1 LGYDRF
7 DEMLHMRTRNSAYLI
22 TVIAA
27 AVGALSACGKKESVP
42 RPQIPEI
49 GFVTVNPEAV
59 PIFAELPG
67 RTSAYLVAQV
77 RARADGIVLS
87 RDFVEGSEVRAG
99 QRLYKIDPAPYI
111 AKVDAA
117 KAVLAKAEAS
127 LITAS
132 ALAKRDKV
140 LVAASTI
147 SEQDYE
153 NAVSAERA
161 AAADVDAGQAEVETA
176 QINLRYT
183 DVIAPVTGRTGV
195 SQVTS
200 GAYVQANQAT
210 LMDTIQEIDRVYVDV
225 AQASLDGLKLRRE
238 IQEGR
243 LKTSGPNAAKVTLIL
258 EDGREYSQKGTL
270 QFSDVTVDQSTGSVT
285 LRAVFP
291 NPDRVLLPGMF
302 VQARVEKGIDEHAF
316 LVPQVGVT
324 HDQNGRANA
333 LVVGPDNKVVARSLV
348 TAGTYGTD
356 WVVDSGLQPGDRVI
370 VQGTGKVRPGMTVKA
385 VRATNVAAVFGSST
399 ELTARRSPSP
409 GAPALQHAASGV

>member
-1 LGYDRF
+1 
-7 DEMLHMRTRNSAYLI
+7 MRTKQSFHLI
-22 TVIAA
+22 IAIAA
-27 AVGALSACGKKESVP
+27 SAIGLAACGKKESVP
-42 RPQIPEI
+42 SPQIPEI
-49 GFVTVNPEAV
+49 GFVTVNPQAV
-59 PIFAELPG
+59 PIFTELPG

-87 RDFVEGSEVRAG
+87 RDFVEGTEVRAG

-117 KAVLAKAEAS
+117 KAALAKAEAS

-140 LVAASTI
+140 LVAASAI

-153 NAVSAERA
+153 NAVSAERSA
-161 AAADVDAGQAEVETA
+161 SADVAAGKAEVDTA

-183 DVIAPVTGRTGV
+183 DVVAPVTGRTGV
-195 SQVTS
+195 SQVTP
-200 GAYVQANQAT
+200 GAYVQASQAT
-210 LMDTIQEIDRVYVDV
+210 LMDTIQEMDRVYVDV

-243 LKTSGPNAAKVTLIL
+243 LKTSGANAAQVTLIL
-258 EDGREYSQKGTL
+258 EDGREYSHKGTL

-302 VQARVEKGIDEHAF
+302 VQARIERNRRTCVSCTTGWRHAR
-316 LVPQVGVT
+316 PEGAGERT
-324 HDQNGRANA
+324 RSGR
-333 LVVGPDNKVVARSLV
+333 R
-348 TAGTYGTD
+348 
-356 WVVDSGLQPGDRVI
+356 
-370 VQGTGKVRPGMTVKA
+370 
-385 VRATNVAAVFGSST
+385 
-399 ELTARRSPSP
+399 
-409 GAPALQHAASGV
+409 

>member
-1 LGYDRF
+1 
-7 DEMLHMRTRNSAYLI
+7 MRTRNHLQLI
-22 TVIAA
+22 TAIASSVI
-27 AVGALSACGKKESVP
+27 ALSACGRKESVP
-42 RPQIPEI
+42 KPQIPEI
-49 GFVTVNPEAV
+49 GFVTVNPQAV
-59 PIFAELPG
+59 RVSTELPG

-87 RDFVEGSEVRAG
+87 RDFVEGGEVRAG
-99 QRLYKIDPAPYI
+99 QRLYKIDPAPYV

-117 KAVLAKAEAS
+117 KAALAKAEAS

-140 LVAASTI
+140 LVAASAI

-153 NAVSAERA
+153 NAVSAERV
-161 AAADVDAGQAEVETA
+161 AAADVAARKAEVETA
-176 QINLRYT
+176 QINLGYT
-183 DVIAPVTGRTGV
+183 NVIAPVTGRTGV
-195 SQVTS
+195 SQVTP

-225 AQASLDGLKLRRE
+225 AQASLDGLKLRRA

-243 LKTSGPNAAKVTLIL
+243 LKTYGPNAAKVTLIL
-258 EDGREYSQKGTL
+258 EDGREYPQKGTL
-270 QFSDVTVDQSTGSVT
+270 QFSDVTVDQSTGSVR

-302 VQARVEKGIDEHAF
+302 VQARVETGIDEHAF

-324 HDQNGRANA
+324 HDQKGHVNA
-333 LVVGPDNKVVARSLV
+333 LVVGPDNKVVIRSLV
-348 TAGTYGTD
+348 TAGTYGAD
-356 WVVDSGLQPGDRVI
+356 WLVDSGLQPGDRVI

-385 VRATNVAAVFGSST
+385 VPATNAAAVIRSST
-399 ELTARRSPSP
+399 ELAVRRSPSP
-409 GAPALQHAASGV
+409 GTPASQSAASGV

>member
-1 LGYDRF
+1 
-7 DEMLHMRTRNSAYLI
+7 MRTRNPFHLLTA
-22 TVIAA
+22 IAA
-27 AVGALSACGKKESVP
+27 SVIALSACGKKESAP
-42 RPQIPEI
+42 SPQLPEI
-49 GFVTVNPEAV
+49 GFVTVNPQPV
-59 PIFAELPG
+59 PIFTELPG

-87 RDFVEGSEVRAG
+87 RDFIEGSEVRAG
-99 QRLYKIDPAPYI
+99 QCLYKIDPAPYI

-117 KAVLAKAEAS
+117 KAALAKAEAS
-127 LITAS
+127 LITAT

-140 LVAASTI
+140 LVAASAI

-161 AAADVDAGQAEVETA
+161 AAADVAAAKAEVETA
-176 QINLRYT
+176 QIDLRYT
-183 DVIAPVTGRTGV
+183 DVISPVTGRTGV
-195 SQVTS
+195 SQVTP
-200 GAYVQANQAT
+200 GAYVQASQAT

-225 AQASLDGLKLRRE
+225 SQASLEGLKLRRE

-243 LKTSGPNAAKVTLIL
+243 LKIYGPNASKVTLIL
-258 EDGREYSQKGTL
+258 EDGREYSHKGVL
-270 QFSDVTVDQSTGSVT
+270 QFSDVTVDQSTGSVM

-291 NPDRVLLPGMF
+291 NPDRILLPGMF

-324 HDQNGRANA
+324 HDQKGRANA
-333 LVVGPDNKVVARSLV
+333 LVVGPDNKVVARSVV
-348 TAGTYGTD
+348 TAGTYGAD

-385 VRATNVAAVFGSST
+385 VPATDATTVIRPSAEPAS
-399 ELTARRSPSP
+399 RRSPSP
-409 GAPALQHAASGV
+409 GAPASQSAASGV

>member
-1 LGYDRF
+1 MFVL
-7 DEMLHMRTRNSAYLI
+7 DEMLHMRTRNSACLI
-22 TVIAA
+22 TTIAA
-27 AVGALSACGKKESVP
+27 AVIALSACGKKDSVP
-42 RPQIPEI
+42 RPQIAEI
-49 GFVTVNPEAV
+49 GFVTVNPQAV
-59 PIFAELPG
+59 PIVAELPG

-111 AKVDAA
+111 AKVEVA
-117 KAVLAKAEAS
+117 KAALAKAEAS
-127 LITAS
+127 LVTAS

-140 LVAASTI
+140 LVAASAI

-153 NAVSAERA
+153 NAVAAERA
-161 AAADVDAGQAEVETA
+161 DAADVAARKAEVEAA

-195 SQVTS
+195 SQVTP
-200 GAYVQANQAT
+200 GAYVQAAQAT

-225 AQASLDGLKLRRE
+225 AQASCDGLKLRRQ
-238 IQEGR
+238 IQEAR
-243 LKTSGPNAAKVTLIL
+243 LKTHGPDATTVTLIL

-333 LVVGPDNKVVARSLV
+333 LVVGRDNKVVARSLV
-348 TAGTYGTD
+348 TAGTYGTH

-370 VQGTGKVRPGMTVKA
+370 VQGTEKVRPGMTVKA
-385 VRATNVAAVFGSST
+385 VPATNAAAAFGSST
-399 ELTARRSPSP
+399 EFPSGRSASP
-409 GAPALQHAASGV
+409 GVPASQHAASSV

>member
-1 LGYDRF
+1 
-7 DEMLHMRTRNSAYLI
+7 MRTKQSFHLI
-22 TVIAA
+22 IAIAA
-27 AVGALSACGKKESVP
+27 SAIGLAACGKKESVP
-42 RPQIPEI
+42 SPQLPEI
-49 GFVTVNPEAV
+49 GFVTVNPQAV
-59 PIFAELPG
+59 PIFTELPG

-87 RDFVEGSEVRAG
+87 RDFVEGTEVRAG

-117 KAVLAKAEAS
+117 KAALAKAEAS

-140 LVAASTI
+140 LVAASAI

-153 NAVSAERA
+153 NAVSAERS
-161 AAADVDAGQAEVETA
+161 AAADVAAGKAEVETA

-183 DVIAPVTGRTGV
+183 DVVAPVTGRTGV
-195 SQVTS
+195 SQVTP
-200 GAYVQANQAT
+200 GAYVQASQAT
-210 LMDTIQEIDRVYVDV
+210 LMDTIQEMDRVYVDV

-243 LKTSGPNAAKVTLIL
+243 LKTSGANAAQVTLIL
-258 EDGREYSQKGTL
+258 EDGREYSHKGTL

-302 VQARVEKGIDEHAF
+302 VQARIEKGIDEHAF

-324 HDQNGRANA
+324 HDQKGRANV
-333 LVVGPDNKVVARSLV
+333 LVVGADNKVVERSLV
-348 TAGTYGTD
+348 TAGTYGSD

-370 VQGTGKVRPGMTVKA
+370 VQGAGKVRPGMTVQA
-385 VRATNVAAVFGSST
+385 VPATNAATVKGSSV
-399 ELTARRSPSP
+399 ESVSRRSPSP
-409 GAPALQHAASGV
+409 GASASQSAASGV